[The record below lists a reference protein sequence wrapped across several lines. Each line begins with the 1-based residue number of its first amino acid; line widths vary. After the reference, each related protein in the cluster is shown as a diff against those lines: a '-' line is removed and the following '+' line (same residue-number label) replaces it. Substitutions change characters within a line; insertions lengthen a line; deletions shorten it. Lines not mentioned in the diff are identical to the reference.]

1 VSAARDDI
9 RAVVVA
15 GLADRARRAGRDPAE
30 ITDDTDVLG
39 SGLIDSLAFV
49 DLLMAV
55 EEQLGVPLALEQ
67 LDFEAVD
74 SLGALVDQLAG
85 IQEPTLAEPGAAPEA

>member
-1 VSAARDDI
+1 MRPARDEI

-55 EEQLGVPLALEQ
+55 EERLGVALALER

-74 SLGALVDQLAG
+74 SLGALVDQLTG
-85 IQEPTLAEPGAAPEA
+85 LQEPTLAEPGAAPEA